1 MVYRRYTEWWG
12 NVNSQYGTRRQFLAA
27 AGSVAV
33 GGCVSGLGD
42 GGPGEADEADGGSAS
57 GVDPEVTS
65 VTLLLNWQIS
75 GLHAP
80 YVAARDNGFYGDEGL
95 ESVDIESGDGS
106 DFAANQVGLG
116 NVEFAISSSDQ
127 ILNVNSRGL
136 APRSVGVIMQRNPNV
151 IFASRE
157 HFGELSGPDQLAG
170 ATVGSGPGMV
180 RQMTHAFL
188 EHHGV
193 LESVEYVDTGF
204 DTVQQLL
211 TGEIDAAGGVFGDVV
226 DAEQQGADVD
236 VLRIHDAIPSYG
248 HLVAVE
254 EGFGRENSDTVRA
267 FLRATAR
274 GAVWASKNSD
284 DAVDMLVD
292 AQPELGEVRE
302 NQRAKWD
309 ALRTEYMLSETV
321 ADNGW
326 GWNAPEPWRRTY
338 ETLDD
343 ADVFENDVEPDQVWT
358 NEYLDEEYEYISEYV
373 DLVEE

>member
-1 MVYRRYTEWWG
+1 V
-12 NVNSQYGTRRQFLAA
+12 

-33 GGCVSGLGD
+33 GGCVSGLGG
-42 GGPGEADEADGGSAS
+42 GGPGEADGADGDTAS
-57 GVDPEVTS
+57 NVNPEVES

-80 YVAARDNGFYGDEGL
+80 YVAALDNGFYGDEGF
-95 ESVDIESGDGS
+95 ESVDIQSGDGS

-127 ILNVNSRGL
+127 ILNVNSREL
-136 APRSVGVIMQRNPNV
+136 SPRSVGVVMQRNPNV

-157 HFGELSGPDQLAG
+157 HFGELSDPEQLTG

-180 RQMTHAFL
+180 RQMTHAYL
-188 EHHGV
+188 EHHGIFD
-193 LESVEYVDTGF
+193 SVEYVDTGF

-226 DAEQQGADVD
+226 DAEQQGADID
-236 VLRIHDAIPSYG
+236 VLRIHDTIPSYG
-248 HLVAVE
+248 HLVAVDE
-254 EGFGRENSDTVRA
+254 EFGRENSNTVRA

-274 GAVWASKNSD
+274 GAVWASRNPD
-284 DAVDMLVD
+284 EAIELLVDM
-292 AQPELGEVRE
+292 QPELGEVRE
-302 NQRAKWD
+302 NQRNKWD

-321 ADNGW
+321 TDNGW
-326 GWNAPEPWRRTY
+326 GWNASEPWRRTY

-343 ADVFENDVEPDQVWT
+343 ADVFENDVDPDDVWT
-358 NEYLDEEYEYISEYV
+358 NEYLDTEYEYISDYATM
-373 DLVEE
+373 VEE